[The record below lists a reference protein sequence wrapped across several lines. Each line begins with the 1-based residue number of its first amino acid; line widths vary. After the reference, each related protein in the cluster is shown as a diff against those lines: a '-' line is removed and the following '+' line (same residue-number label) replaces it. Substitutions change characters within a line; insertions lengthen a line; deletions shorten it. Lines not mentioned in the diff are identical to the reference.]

1 MRRLTAAGV
10 VALAGAGLAGAACP
24 VPRYPGPPGKPASRY
39 CFAFGFTG
47 VVAVGGAF
55 RSMITGGGP
64 FPFFSFTNTL

>member
-1 MRRLTAAGV
+1 MPCPRLCVGMR
-10 VALAGAGLAGAACP
+10 GAMPTQSRGHGT
-24 VPRYPGPPGKPASRY
+24 PRHPAPPGEPTSHY